1 LKFIVAE
8 LSMSKLPD
16 FEGLAMFAKVA
27 EERSFA
33 AAARAMG
40 VSVATVS
47 RAVTRLEER
56 LGGRL
61 FNRTS
66 RRLALTDYGRSLAER
81 ASKIYAE
88 AEEAEDSARE
98 TSSRPRGLVKL
109 SAPLSFG
116 ARWVA
121 PILPEFF
128 RRYPDI
134 AIDLH
139 LTDAQTDLIGEGFD
153 AALRIAV
160 MEDSSLVARLIA
172 PVCRFVVAAPAYIAR
187 HGRPRHPDD
196 LATHQCLNYVNRAG
210 RGTWRF
216 THRKTGEECLITPTG
231 QLRGTS
237 VEVLLPT
244 VLEGLAIT
252 ELPEFIATEYL
263 AAKSLEPILEDWRLP
278 QGGLYF
284 VTPTA
289 RARPAKV
296 SALADFLITKLT
308 NSPWSAGAE
317 TGRKPQQH
325 RKRKKS

>member
-1 LKFIVAE
+1 
-8 LSMSKLPD
+8 MSKLPD

-66 RRLALTDYGRSLAER
+66 RRLGLTDYGHRLAER
-81 ASKIYAE
+81 ASQIYAE
-88 AEEAEDSARE
+88 AEEAEDFARE
-98 TSSRPRGLVKL
+98 TSSKPRGLVKL

-121 PILPEFF
+121 PILPAFF
-128 RRYPDI
+128 RQYPDV

-139 LTDAQTDLIGEGFD
+139 LTDAHTDLIGEGFD

-172 PVCRFVVAAPAYIAR
+172 PVRRFVVASPAYLLR
-187 HGRPRHPDD
+187 CGRPQHPRD
-196 LATHQCLNYVNRAG
+196 LGAHQCLTYTNRSK
-210 RGTWRF
+210 RDVWRF
-216 THRKTGEECLITPTG
+216 THKSGEECT
-231 QLRGTS
+231 
-237 VEVLLPT
+237 
-244 VLEGLAIT
+244 
-252 ELPEFIATEYL
+252 
-263 AAKSLEPILEDWRLP
+263 
-278 QGGLYF
+278 
-284 VTPTA
+284 VTP
-289 RARPAKV
+289 
-296 SALADFLITKLT
+296 
-308 NSPWSAGAE
+308 NG
-317 TGRKPQQH
+317 
-325 RKRKKS
+325 

>member
-1 LKFIVAE
+1 
-8 LSMSKLPD
+8 MSKLPD

-33 AAARAMG
+33 GAAKAMG

-66 RRLALTDYGRSLAER
+66 RRLALTDYGLILAER
-81 ASKIYAE
+81 ASNIYADAE
-88 AEEAEDSARE
+88 ATEHFARE

-109 SAPLSFG
+109 AVPMSFG

-121 PILPEFF
+121 PAMPEFF

-134 AIDLH
+134 AVDLH
-139 LTDAQTDLIGEGFD
+139 LTDAQADLIGDGFD

-172 PVCRFVVAAPAYIAR
+172 PVRRFVVASPAYIAR
-187 HGRPRHPDD
+187 YGRPQHPHD
-196 LATHQCLNYVNRAG
+196 LGAHRCLSYANRAK
-210 RGTWRF
+210 RDTWRF
-216 THRKTGEECLITPTG
+216 THRKTGEECPVTPTG
-231 QLRGTS
+231 PLRGTS
-237 VEVLLPT
+237 VEALLPT
-244 VLEGLAIT
+244 ILEGLAIT
-252 ELPEFIATEYL
+252 ELPEFIATQYFPE
-263 AAKSLEPILEDWRLP
+263 KQLEPILTDWRLP
-278 QGGLYF
+278 EGGLYF

-289 RARPAKV
+289 RSRPAKV
-296 SALADFLITKLT
+296 SALADFLITELADAR
-308 NSPWSAGAE
+308 WSAE
-317 TGRKPQQH
+317 TVMGWKPPAQ
-325 RKRKKS
+325 RRKKA

>member
-1 LKFIVAE
+1 
-8 LSMSKLPD
+8 
-16 FEGLAMFAKVA
+16 MFAKVA

-33 AAARAMG
+33 AAAGTMS

-47 RAVTRLEER
+47 RAVARLEER

-81 ASKIYAE
+81 ASKILAD
-88 AEEAEDSARE
+88 AVEAEDIARE
-98 TSSRPRGLVKL
+98 ASSRPRGLVKL
-109 SAPLSFG
+109 AAPLSFG

-121 PILPEFF
+121 PMLPRFF

-134 AIDLH
+134 AVDLH
-139 LTDAQTDLIGEGFD
+139 LSDAHTDLIADGFD

-160 MEDSSLVARLIA
+160 LEDSSLVARLIA
-172 PVCRFVVAAPAYIAR
+172 PVRRFLVASPAYIAR
-187 HGRPRHPDD
+187 HGRPERPHD
-196 LATHQCLNYVNRAG
+196 LIAHQCLSYANRAK
-210 RGTWRF
+210 RDIWRF
-216 THRKTGEECLITPTG
+216 THWKTGEQCPIAPTG
-231 QLRGTS
+231 PLRGTS
-237 VEVLLPT
+237 AEALLPT

-263 AAKSLEPILEDWRLP
+263 GDGRLESVLTDWRLP
-278 QGGLYF
+278 EGGLYF

-296 SALADFLITKLT
+296 SALADFVIAELTDAPWRAEAVMGGKL
-308 NSPWSAGAE
+308 P
-317 TGRKPQQH
+317 PQR
-325 RKRKKS
+325 RKRT